1 MTSVANSCFHCG
13 QALPTHG
20 DYAVKIDNVIQPM
33 CCPGCQAVAQAIIN
47 HHLSDYYRYR
57 TVNSNMARERVPE
70 ALQKLAVY
78 DNPKLQTQ
86 FVVTTD
92 NPNIKQTSLILEGI
106 VCAACAWLSEKHVQQ
121 LAGVVEFRVNFTTH
135 RAFLQWDSSLIKLSD
150 ILQAISAIGY
160 LAHPLD
166 VQRQEEV
173 FKRERSRS
181 LRRLAIAGL
190 GSMQVM
196 MLAVALYAGSYAGI
210 DIELAHFF
218 RWVSMFIA
226 TPVVLYSAWPFYLA
240 AWRDLR
246 AWRLGMDVPVA
257 LSIILAYVASLWA
270 TLTQQGDIYFDS
282 ITMFIFFLLTGRYL
296 EMQARHRAGD
306 TAEAMVKLI
315 PAMATRLAANDQEEI
330 IPVSE
335 LTPGE
340 RVRIKPGETIPADG
354 LITAGRSSVDESLLT
369 GESIPQSRT
378 RGDRVIGGSTNIES
392 PLEMTVEKIGQD
404 TVLAAIQR
412 LLDRAQREK
421 PSLAKLADQVASY
434 FVLSLLI
441 LAAVVALSWWWI
453 DPGQMLWV
461 VVSVLVVSC
470 PCALS
475 LATPVALVAA
485 TNRLMK
491 LGILTTRGHA
501 IETLSR
507 VTHVVF
513 DKTGTL
519 TYGHMQLDSVVI
531 TGSLDKAQCLAIATA
546 LESGSEHPLAK
557 AMMTSAIT
565 PILTVNDLLAVPS
578 QGMQGVIAGVNYR
591 IGRVEYA
598 KPENIFCAI
607 DATRIQ
613 TSVVLADSTQVLAVF
628 YFQDRLREDAAATVQ
643 SLRDLGVEVML
654 LSGDRT
660 AVVEHVAHTIG
671 ITQWAAELTPSDKVA
686 RVEQL
691 QQLGHVVAMI
701 GDGINDAP
709 VLARAQVSLA
719 MGKGT
724 QLAQNSADM
733 VLLSER
739 LPHVPLAI
747 ALSRRTLR
755 IIRENLSWAVLYNV
769 VALPLAAMGYITP
782 WMAGI
787 GMSASSLLVVM
798 NALRLTRVAQTA
810 AQVTPRNTFNLPQS
824 IKS

>member
-1 MTSVANSCFHCG
+1 MTSAANSCFHCG
-13 QALPTHG
+13 QPLPTHG
-20 DYAVKIDNVIQPM
+20 HYAVTIDNAVQPM
-33 CCPGCQAVAQAIIN
+33 CCPGCQAVAQAIVDN
-47 HHLSDYYRYR
+47 HLSDYYRYR
-57 TVNSNMARERVPE
+57 TANSGTARELVPE
-70 ALQKLAVY
+70 ALQKIAVY
-78 DNPKLQTQ
+78 DNPKLQAQ
-86 FVVTTD
+86 FVITTD
-92 NPNIKQTSLILEGI
+92 DPKIQQTSLILEGI
-106 VCAACAWLSEKHVQQ
+106 VCAACVWLSEKHIQH
-121 LAGVVEFRVNFTTH
+121 LAGVVEFRVNYTTH
-135 RAFLQWDSSLIKLSD
+135 RAFLQWDSSLIKLSE

-166 VQRQEEV
+166 AQRQEEV
-173 FKRERSRS
+173 FKRERARA

-210 DIELAHFF
+210 DTELAHFF
-218 RWVSMFIA
+218 RWVSMLMA

-240 AWRDLR
+240 AWRDVR
-246 AWRLGMDVPVA
+246 VRQLGMDVPVA
-257 LSIILAYVASLWA
+257 LSLILAYVASLWA

-282 ITMFIFFLLTGRYL
+282 ITMFIFFLLSGRYL

-335 LTPGE
+335 LAPGE
-340 RVRIKPGETIPADG
+340 RVRIKPGETVPADG
-354 LITAGRSSVDESLLT
+354 VITAGRSSVDESLLT
-369 GESIPQSRT
+369 GESVPQSRT

-392 PLEMTVEKIGQD
+392 PLEMTVEKVGQD
-404 TVLAAIQR
+404 TVLAAIQQ

-434 FVLSLLI
+434 FVLAILI
-441 LAAVVALSWWWI
+441 FAAVVALSWWRI
-453 DPGQMLWV
+453 EPGQMLWV

-519 TYGHMQLDSVVI
+519 TYGHLQLDSVVI
-531 TGSLDKAQCLAIATA
+531 SGPLDLARCLALATA
-546 LESGSEHPLAK
+546 LERGSEHPLAK
-557 AMMTSAIT
+557 AMLSSATT
-565 PILTVNDLLAVPS
+565 PMLAVNDLLAVPG
-578 QGMQGVIAGVNYR
+578 QGMQGEIDGVRYR
-591 IGRVEYA
+591 IGRLEYS
-598 KPENIFCAI
+598 KPENISCEI
-607 DATRIQ
+607 DATRVQ
-613 TSVVLADSTQVLAVF
+613 TRIILADPTQVLAVF
-628 YFQDRLREDAAATVQ
+628 YFQDRLREEAAAAVQ
-643 SLRDLGVEVML
+643 GLRDLGVEVML

-660 AVVEHVAHTIG
+660 AVVEQVAHAIG
-671 ITQWAAELTPSDKVA
+671 ITQWSGELTPSDKVA

-691 QQLGHVVAMI
+691 QQQGHVVAMI

-769 VALPLAAMGYITP
+769 SALPLAAMGFITP

-787 GMSASSLLVVM
+787 GMSASSLLVVL
-798 NALRLTRVAQTA
+798 NALRLSRVENTA
-810 AQVTPRNTFNLPQS
+810 VPLANGTITLS
-824 IKS
+824 SAAKA

>member
-1 MTSVANSCFHCG
+1 MMSATNSCFHCG
-13 QALPTHG
+13 QPLPTHG
-20 DYAVKIDNVIQPM
+20 QYTVTIDDVVRPM
-33 CCPGCQAVAQAIIN
+33 CCPGCQAVAQAIVAN
-47 HHLSDYYRYR
+47 QLSDYYRYR
-57 TVNSNMARERVPE
+57 TANSDTARELIPE
-70 ALQKLAVY
+70 ILQKIAVY
-78 DNPKLQTQ
+78 DNPKLQAQ

-92 NPNIKQTSLILEGI
+92 NPNIQQTSLILEGI
-106 VCAACAWLSEKHVQQ
+106 VCAACVWLSEKHVQR
-121 LAGVVEFRVNFTTH
+121 LDGVVEFHVNYTTH
-135 RAFLQWDSSLIKLSD
+135 RAFLQWDSSIIKLSE

-166 VQRQEEV
+166 AQRQEEV

-181 LRRLAIAGL
+181 LRRLAIASL

-210 DIELAHFF
+210 DTELAHFF

-240 AWRDLR
+240 AWRDVR
-246 AWRLGMDVPVA
+246 VWQLGMDVPVA
-257 LSIILAYVASLWA
+257 LSLILAYVASLWA

-315 PAMATRLAANDQEEI
+315 PAMATRLAANGQEEI

-335 LTPGE
+335 LAAGE

-354 LITAGRSSVDESLLT
+354 VITAGRSSVDESLLT
-369 GESIPQSRT
+369 GESAPQSRT
-378 RGDRVIGGSTNIES
+378 QGDRVIGGSTNIES
-392 PLEMTVEKIGQD
+392 PLEITVEKIGQD
-404 TVLAAIQR
+404 TVLAAIQQ
-412 LLDRAQREK
+412 LLERAQREK
-421 PSLAKLADQVASY
+421 PSMAKLADKVASY
-434 FVLSLLI
+434 FVLALLI
-441 LAAVVALSWWWI
+441 LAVVVALSWWRI
-453 DPGQMLWV
+453 DPEQMLWV

-519 TYGHMQLDSVVI
+519 TYGHLQLDHMVV
-531 TGSLDKAQCLAIATA
+531 TGPLDKARCLALATA
-546 LESGSEHPLAK
+546 LERGSEHPLAK
-557 AMMTSAIT
+557 AIMTFAST
-565 PILTVNDLLAVPS
+565 PTPTADDLLAVPG
-578 QGMQGVIAGVNYR
+578 QGMQGVIDGVCYR
-591 IGRVEYA
+591 IGRFEYA
-598 KPENIFCAI
+598 KPENSSCQM
-607 DATRIQ
+607 DVTRIQ
-613 TSVVLADSTQVLAVF
+613 TRVVLADTTQVLAVF
-628 YFQDRLREDAAATVQ
+628 YFQDQLREDAAATVQ
-643 SLRDLGVEVML
+643 ALRDLNVEIL
-654 LSGDRT
+654 LFSGDRT
-660 AVVEHVAHTIG
+660 AVVDHVARVIG

-686 RVEQL
+686 RVQQL
-691 QQLGHVVAMI
+691 QQQGHVVAMI

-755 IIRENLSWAVLYNV
+755 IIRENLSWAVLYNA
-769 VALPLAAMGYITP
+769 VALPLAAMGFITP

-787 GMSASSLLVVM
+787 GMSASSLLVVL
-798 NALRLTRVAQTA
+798 NALRLTRTPAQA
-810 AQVTPRNTFNLPQS
+810 APRETIHLLQPT
-824 IKS
+824 KS